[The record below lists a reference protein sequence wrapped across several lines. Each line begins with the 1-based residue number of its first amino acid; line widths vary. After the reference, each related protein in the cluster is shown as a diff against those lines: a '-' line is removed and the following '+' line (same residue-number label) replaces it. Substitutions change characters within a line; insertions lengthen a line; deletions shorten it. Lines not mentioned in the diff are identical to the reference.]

1 MLKPRMCATSC
12 WMVRSGNAMPRY
24 GRGVVK
30 VVLWGRRGRQGR
42 MLETCQKGSLV
53 LPLACFGP
61 SVKPVPSLSSLLSLG
76 NEMAHTND
84 L

>member
-12 WMVRSGNAMPRY
+12 WMARSGNAMPRY
-24 GRGVVK
+24 GRGVMK
-30 VVLWGRRGRQGR
+30 VVLWGRGKARVDARD
-42 MLETCQKGSLV
+42 MPKGGLV

-61 SVKPVPSLSSLLSLG
+61 SVKPAPSLSSLLSLG